1 MDLNIRLPSNAD
13 YWTVTRKIA
22 GVLHDD
28 DFLPNA
34 SVDPMNFRLRFKE
47 STVSETRNSGGT
59 LTIPNA
65 TTATKFLRWVKDH
78 PIKIGRDKLRFF
90 ASSARPGSNL
100 IETLRKTFYT
110 DPDIEEEHEEI
121 LRELEDRFRVE
132 AVQIGLFHRT
142 SYPDKGALGPRDFS
156 IEWEKICTGS
166 GPSGWLTFKY
176 QHKYFQITVE
186 SLSLKF
192 VTNRS
197 TLTENSR
204 CKASPKHTE
213 RLFVLNSPASKKWLL
228 DTTRTLVRDRH

>member
-1 MDLNIRLPSNAD
+1 MNLEIRLPSNAD

-28 DFLPNA
+28 DFQSNA
-34 SVDPMNFRLRFKE
+34 SEDRMNFRLTFKE
-47 STVSETRNSGGT
+47 STVSETRNSGGI

-78 PIKIGRDKLRFF
+78 AIKIGPDKLRFF
-90 ASSARPGSNL
+90 ASSTKPGSKL

-110 DPDIEEEHEEI
+110 DPDLEEKHEEI

-132 AVQIGLFHRT
+132 AVQIGVFHRT
-142 SYPDKGALGPRDFS
+142 SYPEKGSLGPRDFS

-176 QHKYFQITVE
+176 DHKYFQITVE

-192 VTNRS
+192 ATNQS
-197 TLTENSR
+197 ILTKN
-204 CKASPKHTE
+204 
-213 RLFVLNSPASKKWLL
+213 
-228 DTTRTLVRDRH
+228 